1 MDINSIDLYNSTSY
15 TTTVANTKKYDAT
28 VNKNYT
34 NASDEELMEACKKF
48 ESYFVEQMFN
58 AMQKMV
64 PESEFESSTSKMMT
78 DYYKEQLVNK
88 YADVPTRSRPCR
100 RASSGN

>member
-1 MDINSIDLYNSTSY
+1 
-15 TTTVANTKKYDAT
+15 
-28 VNKNYT
+28 
-34 NASDEELMEACKKF
+34 MEACKKF

-88 YADVPTRSRPCR
+88 YAD
-100 RASSGN
+100 ASTESNGGKGIGIAQMLYEQMKRNYEI